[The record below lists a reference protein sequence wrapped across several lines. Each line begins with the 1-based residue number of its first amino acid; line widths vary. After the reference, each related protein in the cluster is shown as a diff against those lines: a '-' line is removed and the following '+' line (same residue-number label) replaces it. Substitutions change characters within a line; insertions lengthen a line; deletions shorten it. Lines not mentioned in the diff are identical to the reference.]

1 MHPLLERQ
9 LGKVKGEGQD
19 IDLPHFLS
27 LIEEAYTEADKERRM
42 TDRSVELMSLEMM
55 ELNTSLRHQAQRM
68 ETIFDAVADG
78 IIALEKSGKII
89 SFNRAAELIFLYK
102 SEEIVGKCINLLLPA
117 LSDCAED
124 VGASFINANELK
136 TQVRREMRGIKNGR
150 KEFAVEVVISPLYLE
165 NQEAYTMVIAD
176 IEEKKQ
182 AEQEKEKLEA
192 ELFQAQKLESLG
204 TLAGGIAH
212 EINTPIQYVG
222 DNIRF
227 LQDSLNDLLQLLEE
241 GDSFLTSL
249 EEGAD
254 VKEKAAALRK
264 FFEAADLDYLKKE
277 LPKSIEESLDGLKNV
292 SAIVQAIKEFSHPSI
307 KEKTPTDINRAIE
320 TTLTVTRNQWKYFAD
335 IEKIFD
341 ENLPLV
347 PCLPGEFN
355 QVILNLIVN
364 AAHAIE
370 DKFKDSNKKG
380 SIKIRT
386 LKKDRDLILQ
396 VSDNGCGIPSDIID
410 NIFDPFFTT
419 KPVGKGTGQG
429 LSIVRNIIVQKH
441 QGSVNVESKHGE
453 GTTFTIRIP
462 MEGVPMEGILQETG
476 ELHEAKYSVR

>member
-9 LGKVKGEGQD
+9 LEKVKKEGGE
-19 IDLPHFLS
+19 IDLSRFLS

-42 TDRSVELMSLEMM
+42 TDRSVELMSHEMM

-89 SFNRAAELIFLYK
+89 SFNKAAELIFLYK
-102 SEEIVGKCINLLLPA
+102 SEEIVGKCINLLMPA
-117 LSDCAED
+117 LSSCSED
-124 VGASFINANELK
+124 VGASFINADDLK
-136 TQVRREMRGIKNGR
+136 TQVRKEMRGLKNGG
-150 KEFAVEVVISPLYLE
+150 KEFAVEVVISPLFLE
-165 NQEAYTMVIAD
+165 NREAYTMVIAD
-176 IEEKKQ
+176 IEERKE
-182 AEQEKEKLEA
+182 AEKEKERLEA

-227 LQDSLNDLLQLLEE
+227 LQDSFNDLLKVLEE
-241 GDSFLTSL
+241 GGALLKSSD
-249 EEGAD
+249 EGVD
-254 VKEKAAALRK
+254 LKEKAATFGK
-264 FFEAADLDYLKKE
+264 IFETADLEYLKE
-277 LPKSIEESLDGLKNV
+277 EVPKSIEESLDGLKNV
-292 SAIVQAIKEFSHPSI
+292 SVIVQAIKEFSHPSV

-335 IEKIFD
+335 IEKEFD

-355 QVILNLIVN
+355 QVILNLVVN

-370 DKFKDSNKKG
+370 DKFKDSGKKG
-380 SIKIRT
+380 SIKIKT
-386 LKKDRDLILQ
+386 LKKEGDLILR
-396 VSDNGCGIPSDIID
+396 VTDNGCGIPSDIID

-441 QGSVNVESKHGE
+441 QGAVKVESKAGE
-453 GTTFTIRIP
+453 GTTFSLKIP
-462 MEGVPMEGILQETG
+462 LEGIVQESG
-476 ELHEAKYSVR
+476 ALYEAQYSIR